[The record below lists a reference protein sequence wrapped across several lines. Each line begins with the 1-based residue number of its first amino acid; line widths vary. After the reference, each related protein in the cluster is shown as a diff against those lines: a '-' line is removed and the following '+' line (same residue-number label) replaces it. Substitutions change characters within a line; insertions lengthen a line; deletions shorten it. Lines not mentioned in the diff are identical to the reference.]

1 MMKFDTTGM
10 CSHLQR
16 KLFEEDGICHHLWR
30 GQNLT
35 YEIAGR
41 HPLQLAPIA
50 DYRNKMMQ

>member
-1 MMKFDTTGM
+1 M